1 MPGSRAAIYGVA
13 GGGSLWAHGLVANK
27 LAAQTWVP
35 AKLQSGLGKTLG
47 IRLPLTIGSSIA
59 LKRFLPGDVFLA
71 WMIAGFAGV
80 GVEALVQT
88 IRPQDQVGLSGHEPL
103 EEQLGALLAENPNA
117 LNGVIA
123 VNSDAPYANVNSFG
137 Y

>member
-1 MPGSRAAIYGVA
+1 MFPRPLVPVA
-13 GGGSLWAHGLVANK
+13 VVLV
-27 LAAQTWVP
+27 LAVAV
-35 AKLQSGLGKTLG
+35 
-47 IRLPLTIGSSIA
+47 
-59 LKRFLPGDVFLA
+59 VLA
-71 WMIAGFAGV
+71 V
-80 GVEALVQT
+80 VQT